1 MREPAKIKE
10 IRIGSKIY
18 EVKDGFTTLKDD
30 KNVKQ
35 REV

>member
-35 REV
+35 RKV